1 MKRSRMYWWQ
11 DQTQGW
17 IIALLILV
25 LSACQGQSIP
35 DPLIDTWVTDNPKY
49 EGCFLKITPVHIIF
63 GDPEKNSDECYIKRV
78 STTKKDQIATVT
90 IDYVNT
96 HKTSFSVELLY
107 SSEDGGYLSFK
118 NQPGVVWKRLK

>member
-49 EGCFLKITPVHIIF
+49 EDCFLKITPVHIIF
-63 GDPEKNSDECYIKRV
+63 GDPEKNSKEYDITKV
-78 STTKKDQIATVT
+78 STSKNDQTVMVT
-90 IDYVNT
+90 IEYVNT
-96 HKTSFSVELLY
+96 EKASFSVDLLY